1 LRYRTLNLDM
11 YTNFKWCLDRRE
23 NDTPEVIYYKNG
35 TITLSIL
42 TFSILGSMDEYDMT
56 IELHGL
62 I

>member
-1 LRYRTLNLDM
+1 M